1 MLLFLSHLVFWR
13 LFLNRCF
20 LPDFQFWLTMCLH
33 CIWNNRSIL
42 KFEISKF
49 QISKF
54 KISNFK
60 IQNFKFQISK
70 FQISK
75 FNSNSQGGNT
85 DTIFILRQTL
95 LTETDRQKWFLYCHF
110 IPLPRRAVVYLVIL
124 PWFMICKHIAG
135 FPTKIELF
143 QTRFSFG
150 KKYFMKI
157 LNRCMAS
164 WLLHLQEYIMKIDY
178 MHIDN

>member
-1 MLLFLSHLVFWR
+1 MTQLIKVWLYVVISVSPGFLKIILESVFPSW
-13 LFLNRCF
+13 
-20 LPDFQFWLTMCLH
+20 LPIVTDHVSTLH
-33 CIWNNRSIL
+33 MEQQVN
-42 KFEISKF
+42 FEITNFKF
-49 QISKF
+49 QIS
-54 KISNFK
+54 
-60 IQNFKFQISK
+60 NFKFQISK

-164 WLLHLQEYIMKIDY
+164 WLLHLQEYIIKIDY
-178 MHIDN
+178 IYMYN

>member
-1 MLLFLSHLVFWR
+1 MTICCYFCLTWFSEDYSWIGVSFLTSNSDWPCVYTAYGTTG
-13 LFLNRCF
+13 
-20 LPDFQFWLTMCLH
+20 QFW
-33 CIWNNRSIL
+33 NY
-42 KFEISKF
+42 KF
-49 QISKF
+49 QIS
-54 KISNFK
+54 
-60 IQNFKFQISK
+60 NFKFQISNFKFQSSK

-85 DTIFILRQTL
+85 DNIFILRQTL

-178 MHIDN
+178 IYIYN